1 MKKTLIRLA
10 ALSTTTALSTLAVTA
25 VHSPKAEAQ
34 YNTPY
39 FIGEIFLVGSP
50 FCPADTLEADG
61 SLLNI
66 VDHQSLFSLYGTTYG
81 GDGRTTFGLPNMPG
95 PVEGTQYCIVEFGIY
110 PSRS

>member
-1 MKKTLIRLA
+1 MKKALMRLA
-10 ALSTTTALSTLAVTA
+10 ALSATTALSTLAVTT

-34 YNTPY
+34 AYTDY
-39 FIGEIFLVGSP
+39 FIGEIFLVGTNW
-50 FCPADTLEADG
+50 CPVDTLEADG

-66 VDHQSLFSLYGTTYG
+66 EEHVELFSLYGTTYG
-81 GDGRTTFGLPNMPG
+81 GDGRTTFGLPNMSG